1 LSQSKNA
8 KSEDGIQRD
17 TRFRSFK
24 AVKSGQQKP
33 PTVDLQGRMAL
44 RPREVAQVLGISERL
59 VRQILP
65 ELPHTRI
72 GSAVVVPKD
81 MLGEWLRKRAH
92 NEGNRVNTVVDEV
105 VTALKEQR

>member
-1 LSQSKNA
+1 MSQSKNA
-8 KSEDGIQRD
+8 KSEEDVQRD
-17 TRFRSFK
+17 ARSRSFK
-24 AVKSGQQKP
+24 AKKSGQQE
-33 PTVDLQGRMAL
+33 TAAFDLHGRMAL
-44 RPREVAQVLGISERL
+44 RPREVAHVLGISERL

-92 NEGNRVNTVVDEV
+92 NEGNRVKILVNEV
-105 VTALKEQR
+105 VAALKEER